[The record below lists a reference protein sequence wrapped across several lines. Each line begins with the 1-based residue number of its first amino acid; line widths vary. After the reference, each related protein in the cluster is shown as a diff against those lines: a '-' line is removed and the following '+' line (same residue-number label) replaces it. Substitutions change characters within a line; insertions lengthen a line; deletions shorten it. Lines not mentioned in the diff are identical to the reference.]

1 MKKTLISLLLVFAMA
16 LSLCAC
22 GGKNDK
28 PAVDPDASEVGS
40 ASSVEVQ
47 GSEIVGTVDEV
58 KDFMF
63 VIEAE
68 DGCFYAFDYDKA
80 NAPEGFDNVAVGASI
95 TINYEGGELS
105 EVDNFNGTI
114 VSIEAN

>member
-1 MKKTLISLLLVFAMA
+1 MKTRVISLFLALMMAFALV
-16 LSLCAC
+16 SC
-22 GGKNDK
+22 GTKSEA
-28 PAVDPDASEVGS
+28 PADAPAAE
-40 ASSVEVQ
+40 ASQSDAQSV
-47 GSEIVGTVDEV
+47 SGTVDEV

-95 TINYEGGELS
+95 TIHYEGGELS